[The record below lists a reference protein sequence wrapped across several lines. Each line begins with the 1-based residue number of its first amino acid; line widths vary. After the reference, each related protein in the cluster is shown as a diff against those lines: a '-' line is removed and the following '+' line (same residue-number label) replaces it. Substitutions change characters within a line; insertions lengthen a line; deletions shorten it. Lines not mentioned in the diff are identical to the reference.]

1 MVGENRRVSVLGLG
15 EVKVGSVGCL
25 CVDEKRIGVG
35 LGFVKE
41 NGIELEVDGVNVVGV
56 GWCERKDVIVEGSG
70 WVGRDVEMFGMVV
83 YVSEELVGG

>member
-1 MVGENRRVSVLGLG
+1 M
-15 EVKVGSVGCL
+15 GSVGCL

-83 YVSEELVGG
+83 YVSEDLVGGGRGVWGEGI